1 MHAGCER
8 TEGLGEHHIRAAVQQ
23 ADGLGVAGNRH
34 GGDGA
39 FGGQLLELDA
49 HGGDKLAHAAGE
61 IGVQVLGNAGLNQL
75 CFDLLGGECGGCR
88 RPDGCVLRVVFSHGL
103 QCTPRRLMLRAG
115 GFSRAPAGTRGPR
128 LPNGGDGA

>member
-1 MHAGCER
+1 M
-8 TEGLGEHHIRAAVQQ
+8 QQ

-61 IGVQVLGNAGLNQL
+61 VGVQVLGNAGLNQL
-75 CFDLLGGECGGCR
+75 CFDLFGGEAEFLFFVRQFTGLGFQ
-88 RPDGCVLRVVFSHGL
+88 CVLQF
-103 QCTPRRLMLRAG
+103 Q
-115 GFSRAPAGTRGPR
+115 
-128 LPNGGDGA
+128 